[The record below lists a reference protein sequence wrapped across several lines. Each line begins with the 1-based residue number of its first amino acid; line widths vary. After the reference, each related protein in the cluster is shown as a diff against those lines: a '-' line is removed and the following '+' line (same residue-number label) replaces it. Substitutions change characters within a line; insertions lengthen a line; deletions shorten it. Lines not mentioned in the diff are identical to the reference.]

1 MRLTKF
7 VFILFALA
15 LVSSPLS
22 CMKATGPEIDVI
34 VKIAARRIASHCLK
48 AQPDV
53 FRPLGVI
60 AIESCQQKTEQSQPS
75 DIVFSI
81 IFKAIATKTSDPL
94 LAQDIQ
100 DIVELIG
107 IKFDASFTLLGLTED
122 KLKLITLFVCSFAQ
136 GVEAVNPTNK

>member
-15 LVSSPLS
+15 LLILPIS
-22 CMKATGPEIDVI
+22 CMKATGPDTDVI
-34 VKIAARRIASHCLK
+34 IKITARRIAFHGLQ

-53 FRPLGVI
+53 FKPLGILAV
-60 AIESCQQKTEQSQPS
+60 ESCQQLTDQAQPS
-75 DIVFSI
+75 DVAFSI
-81 IFKAIATKTSDPL
+81 IVKAIATKTSDPL

-107 IKFDASFTLLGLTED
+107 IEMDPSFNLLGLTPD
-122 KLKLITLFVCSFAQ
+122 VLKFITLFVCSFAQ
-136 GVEAVNPTNK
+136 GIEVVK

>member
-7 VFILFALA
+7 VLILLTLA
-15 LVSSPLS
+15 LLILPLS
-22 CMKATGPEIDVI
+22 CMKASGPETDVI
-34 VKIAARRIASHCLK
+34 VKITARRIAFHCLK

-53 FRPLGVI
+53 FKPLGILAV
-60 AIESCQQKTEQSQPS
+60 ESCQQLTDQAKPA
-75 DIVFSI
+75 DVAFSV

-107 IKFDASFTLLGLTED
+107 IKFDAAFTLLGLTPD
-122 KLKLITLFVCSFAQ
+122 KLKFITLFVCSFAQ
-136 GVEAVNPTNK
+136 GIEAVE